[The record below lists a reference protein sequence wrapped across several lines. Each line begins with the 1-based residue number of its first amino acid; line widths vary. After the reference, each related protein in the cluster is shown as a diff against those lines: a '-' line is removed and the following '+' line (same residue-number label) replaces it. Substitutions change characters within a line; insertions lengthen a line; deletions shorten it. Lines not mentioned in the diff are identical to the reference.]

1 MNKIE
6 TLAVELLQNEA
17 CQINVRKA
25 GIYRFPASYRYEP
38 HCHIEYEIN
47 YISSGKCVMTFEE
60 GYIPLKEGECI
71 IVSPYGKHGF
81 LVDVKSGCKINQ
93 AELSI
98 EIPKEMK
105 EDFPFCSHEQAYYVI
120 RDCEDLV
127 PLIEQVAKFHRT
139 EWGGEYMDALLRFSV
154 IQLVIALGYHTSK
167 TGNKK
172 SVIRNGTMIGIM
184 KYIQENYCENLV
196 LEEIAKQW
204 GISSR
209 YLRKYF
215 STVIGMSCSDYITLL
230 RINRAK
236 ELLWETRKS
245 ITEIALTVGYGTIQY
260 FNRVFKSRVGM
271 SPTEYR
277 ATWRDTA
284 QKSI

>member
-6 TLAVELLQNEA
+6 KLAVELLQNDQ

-25 GIYRFPASYRYEP
+25 GTFRFPASYRFEA
-38 HCHIEYEIN
+38 HSHVEYEIN
-47 YISSGKCVMTFEE
+47 YISSGTCVMTFKE
-60 GYIPLKEGECI
+60 GYVPLKEGECI
-71 IVSPYGKHGF
+71 IVSPYEWHGF
-81 LVDVKSGCKINQ
+81 LVDVKSGCKLKQ
-93 AELSI
+93 AEMSI
-98 EIPKEMK
+98 QIPNDMK

-127 PLIEQVAKFHRT
+127 SLIEQVAKFHRI
-139 EWGGEYMDALLRFSV
+139 EWGDRYMDALLRFSV

-167 TGNKK
+167 VGNKNPIV
-172 SVIRNGTMIGIM
+172 SNPTMIGIM

-196 LEEIAKQW
+196 MEDIAGKF

-215 STVIGMSCSDYITLL
+215 STVIGMSCIDYITLL
-230 RINRAK
+230 RINKAK
-236 ELLWETRKS
+236 ELLWESHKS
-245 ITEIALTVGYGTIQY
+245 ITEIALAVGYGTVQY
-260 FNRVFKSRVGM
+260 FNRVFKSKVGM

-277 ATWRDTA
+277 ETWKEKD
-284 QKSI
+284 QVII